1 MNLLAL
7 SKEEASRELF
17 NVVVILVTSTKKF
30 ETLPELLLYF
40 LSFKLQPRVAVKSTA
55 SDN

>member
-1 MNLLAL
+1 MNLLVL
-7 SKEEASRELF
+7 SKEIASRELF

-40 LSFKLQPRVAVKSTA
+40 LSFKSNLGSC
-55 SDN
+55 